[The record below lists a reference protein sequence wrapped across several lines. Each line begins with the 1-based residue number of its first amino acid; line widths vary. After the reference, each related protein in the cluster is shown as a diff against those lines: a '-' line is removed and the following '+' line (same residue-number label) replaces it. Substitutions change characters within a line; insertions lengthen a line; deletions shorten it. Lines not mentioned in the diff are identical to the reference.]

1 MEMGEERGPVSDR
14 HLIKLIV
21 RPTLCAPSSRSP
33 EVEVMKSKLIQKEE
47 TGKKYSHSSLSISP
61 VPRP

>member
-21 RPTLCAPSSRSP
+21 RPTLCAPSRSP
-33 EVEVMKSKLIQKEE
+33 EVEVKKNELLHMKEDSLKI
-47 TGKKYSHSSLSISP
+47 GKKTTT
-61 VPRP
+61 V